1 MTNVGVSEARSTG
14 PCSGRTALPL
24 LLPIG
29 ISIVAGTVP
38 NWFAPLL
45 VTRHPLLLIGLNPRL
60 RYLVLASPRLSA
72 PVFFAVSFMRLVV
85 IDLLSYLLGRWCG
98 EAVLALVRRRIGRAR
113 RFMGALRGWFDR
125 AAPALTF
132 TFPSGIVSLLAGS
145 SGMRPAVFGGLTLA
159 GILLRLIAVRIV
171 ATVFRAELA
180 AVLHFIARNQA
191 WLLAVTLA
199 AGALQVFVVVRRSRL
214 RKTPGQGGR

>member
-1 MTNVGVSEARSTG
+1 VSESRFAR

-29 ISIVAGTVP
+29 ISIVAGTTA

-60 RYLVLASPRLSA
+60 RYLVLASPRL
-72 PVFFAVSFMRLVV
+72 PVLPFFALPFMRLVA
-85 IDLLSYLLGRWCG
+85 IDLLTYLLGRWCG
-98 EAVLALVRRRIGRAR
+98 EVVLAWVERRIGRAR
-113 RFMGALRGWFDR
+113 RLMGVLQRWFAG

-132 TFPSGIVSLLAGS
+132 AFPSGIVCLLAGS
-145 SGMRPAVFGGLTLA
+145 SGMQPELFGGLTVG
-159 GILLRLIAVRIV
+159 GILLRLVAVRIV
-171 ATVFRAELA
+171 ATVFRAQLA
-180 AVLHFIARNQA
+180 AVLRFIARNQA

-214 RKTPGQGGR
+214 PNTPGRRGDEP